1 MKLTGKR
8 ILIVEDEPV
17 VAMLVE
23 DILLDEG
30 AEIVGPASSVAQAM
44 KLAATAKID
53 AGFLDVNLNGEDSHG
68 IAAKLRERG
77 IPFVYATGYG
87 TGGELNTNAPVIQKP
102 YLPVQVV
109 EVLERL
115 MNGPKYVEG

>member
-1 MKLTGKR
+1 MKLAGKR
-8 ILIVEDEPV
+8 ILVVEDEPI

-30 AEIVGPASSVAQAM
+30 AAIVGPAANVAQAM
-44 KLAATAKID
+44 LLAATAEID
-53 AGFLDVNLNGEDSHG
+53 AGFLDVNLNGEDSHC

-87 TGGELNTNAPVIQKP
+87 TSGEMNTETPVIQKP
-102 YLPVQVV
+102 YLPTQVA
-109 EVLERL
+109 EVLQRL
-115 MNGPKYVEG
+115 MSGPEDLAG